1 MDTVPDEATKGCLD
15 VLPHH
20 DQYGLNQGGLWLS
33 LPLGFVF
40 AANET
45 NFLPNKFL
53 AAKFLAF
60 PGAQGH
66 HYPPTHLPPSQPSL
80 EDYAAES
87 SSECIDES
95 LITFTFRYLIHS
107 LCYFQSQEPVRTKM
121 PPTECMHTYKELT
134 NRISAAEKLAPKNA
148 YKYKYKYRNSLPF
161 LRDGQVRP
169 QISGFL

>member
-1 MDTVPDEATKGCLD
+1 MDEVPDEATKVRLD

-66 HYPPTHLPPSQPSL
+66 HYPLAHLRPSQPSL
-80 EDYAAES
+80 EDYAAEP

-121 PPTECMHTYKELT
+121 PPTA
-134 NRISAAEKLAPKNA
+134 NGISAAEKLAPKNA
-148 YKYKYKYRNSLPF
+148 YKCKC
-161 LRDGQVRP
+161 RDMSAFWRK
-169 QISGFL
+169 

>member
-1 MDTVPDEATKGCLD
+1 MDEVPDEATKVRLD
-15 VLPHH
+15 VLPQH

-66 HYPPTHLPPSQPSL
+66 HHYPPTFDQVNRPWRIMRLSPRQNASMSL
-80 EDYAAES
+80 
-87 SSECIDES
+87 
-95 LITFTFRYLIHS
+95 
-107 LCYFQSQEPVRTKM
+107 
-121 PPTECMHTYKELT
+121 
-134 NRISAAEKLAPKNA
+134 
-148 YKYKYKYRNSLPF
+148 
-161 LRDGQVRP
+161 
-169 QISGFL
+169 

>member
-1 MDTVPDEATKGCLD
+1 MDEVPDEATKVRLD

-66 HYPPTHLPPSQPSL
+66 TTHPPTFDQVNRPWRIMRLSPRQNASMSL
-80 EDYAAES
+80 
-87 SSECIDES
+87 
-95 LITFTFRYLIHS
+95 
-107 LCYFQSQEPVRTKM
+107 
-121 PPTECMHTYKELT
+121 
-134 NRISAAEKLAPKNA
+134 
-148 YKYKYKYRNSLPF
+148 
-161 LRDGQVRP
+161 
-169 QISGFL
+169 

>member
-1 MDTVPDEATKGCLD
+1 MDEVPDEATKVRLD
-15 VLPHH
+15 VLPQH

-66 HYPPTHLPPSQPSL
+66 HYPPTHLRPSQPSL
-80 EDYAAES
+80 KDYAAEP

-107 LCYFQSQEPVRTKM
+107 LCYIQIHAPVRTKM
-121 PPTECMHTYKELT
+121 PECMHICKKYT
-134 NRISAAEKLAPKNA
+134 NRKSAAKN
-148 YKYKYKYRNSLPF
+148 
-161 LRDGQVRP
+161 
-169 QISGFL
+169 